1 MNRWQASIPA
11 DKVSIFNL
19 ISLTNLSLKLQ
30 FCTKKAAMKLSSLPL
45 KMSVSY
51 RNRTYNRVL
60 GGPRYIHLTKETNAV
75 FSGFSALLAPAAI
88 SMNSITLVM
97 NFHCI
102 LFWHS
107 GQSLLESNS
116 DLSLLNFH
124 KSQPWLN
131 LRSMA
136 YHVIHGSDVT
146 SNIIPYAEWL
156 VVNELYGAK
165 HLFWR
170 SFMCPLGGPISKFLA
185 RGHPAKADYY
195 CHSPL
200 P

>member
-1 MNRWQASIPA
+1 MKEKLHFSLFPKTKNVAS
-11 DKVSIFNL
+11 NL
-19 ISLTNLSLKLQ
+19 VKAAGIYPR
-30 FCTKKAAMKLSSLPL
+30 TKKHSPEMFFAYCGAPSCSILPRLCPKL
-45 KMSVSY
+45 K
-51 RNRTYNRVL
+51 
-60 GGPRYIHLTKETNAV
+60 A
-75 FSGFSALLAPAAI
+75 APAGGWCSFKFGTPDRI
-88 SMNSITLVM
+88 WT
-97 NFHCI
+97 C
-102 LFWHS
+102 
-107 GQSLLESNS
+107 G
-116 DLSLLNFH
+116 
-124 KSQPWLN
+124 PG

-185 RGHPAKADYY
+185 RGHPAKADCY
-195 CHSPL
+195 CHSSL